1 MIQLLSALPDQI
13 AKKWLRLHISYYIER
28 STLVIWYEDVEF
40 LNTWII
46 IVIPVSGSIF
56 CASLCGKFAK
66 SSGEKTRKNCKWKK
80 NDECYILTGNLWIK
94 CGIFSMNRWSQT
106 KRNINILFRM
116 NFQFDRLKTHLTHTH
131 YAISINRLNKSDAIE
146 K

>member
-66 SSGEKTRKNCKWKK
+66 S
-80 NDECYILTGNLWIK
+80 DECYILTGNLWIK